1 MNRPVTAVFAA
12 LEALLVVGIGVG
24 LPVVVLSL
32 LWAFQYGLQIDWIV
46 FWRAAVDIWLVGHG
60 VDLDLQLGA
69 ATAAASG
76 VPGAEAPF
84 AVTIAALGFSVLT
97 VLLGVR
103 AGRAVAETA
112 HRVVGVLS
120 TVGVFALLSLL
131 VTATA
136 QHPLA
141 SPVLWQGILLP
152 TLVYAVPVVVMAE
165 VTRRRRGEPADPV
178 TGALST
184 LVVRAPRTARVVA
197 AAGLRIGTASA
208 AGVLAVSGVVVG
220 VLMLTHYGELITLY
234 EGAHAGLLGGIALTL
249 GQLALL
255 PDLVVWAASW
265 FVGPGF
271 ALGTGSGV
279 SPLGTSVG
287 PMPAVPF
294 LGALPTASS
303 SFAFVGLLVPVV
315 AAFVVTTL
323 LRPRIERLLAE
334 SGSADVLRRVLVGVS
349 GGVVAGVLLGLLA
362 WSASGAA
369 GPGRLAHVGPDP
381 LLVGAFGALEVA
393 VPSVLAMVVSL
404 RSFLGHDDDSAAA
417 PAGGARAADDV
428 ETGPQPVLAGTS
440 AWSRSSTGAAATM
453 SGLTPERASGLSP
466 ERTADDRTGTG
477 AGAAAGIAARL
488 GSGHDETTDL
498 GAEPL
503 VSSSGAEADGDA
515 GDETDHAAGRRRRL
529 AERIRR
535 LRPRRRTDGTDIGDD
550 EDSGDTED
558 SGDRTDSGD
567 HAAGEDGAAE
577 GHGGAAARSD
587 TRTPPVTEAD
597 TGETA
602 VVETGLRAPGDR
614 VHDPREV
621 HVDAARAAR
630 AARDRDRDQARDR
643 EEHDDERDGPA
654 PWWRRLGSTPDR
666 SAPGHDDDETE
677 PVRGLD
683 R

>member
-112 HRVVGVLS
+112 HRVVGVLG

-271 ALGTGSGV
+271 ALGTGSAV

-417 PAGGARAADDV
+417 LAGGARPADDV
-428 ETGPQPVLAGTS
+428 ETGPQPVLSGTS

-453 SGLTPERASGLSP
+453 SGLAPERASGLSP

-477 AGAAAGIAARL
+477 AAAGIAARL
-488 GSGHDETTDL
+488 GSDHDETTDL
-498 GAEPL
+498 DAEPL

-535 LRPRRRTDGTDIGDD
+535 LRPRRRTDGTDSGDD
-550 EDSGDTED
+550 EASGDTED
-558 SGDRTDSGD
+558 SGDRTGSGD
-567 HAAGEDGAAE
+567 HAAGEDGAADAP
-577 GHGGAAARSD
+577 GGAAARSD

>member
-141 SPVLWQGILLP
+141 SPVLWQGIVLP

-178 TGALST
+178 TGAVST
-184 LVVRAPRTARVVA
+184 LVARAPRTARVVA

-220 VLMLTHYGELITLY
+220 VLMLTNYGELITLY
-234 EGAHAGLLGGIALTL
+234 EGAHAGLLGSIALTL

-404 RSFLGHDDDSAAA
+404 RSFLGHDDDTAAA
-417 PAGGARAADDV
+417 PAGGARPADDV
-428 ETGPQPVLAGTS
+428 ETGPQPVLSGTS
-440 AWSRSSTGAAATM
+440 PWSRSSTGAAAAS
-453 SGLTPERASGLSP
+453 SGLAPVHASGPSP
-466 ERTADDRTGTG
+466 ERTADDRTG
-477 AGAAAGIAARL
+477 AGVDVGTAAASRL
-488 GSGHDETTDL
+488 GSDHDETTDL
-498 GAEPL
+498 GAEAL
-503 VSSSGAEADGDA
+503 VPSSGSDADGDA
-515 GDETDHAAGRRRRL
+515 GDETDRAAGRRQRL
-529 AERIRR
+529 ASRIRR
-535 LRPRRRTDGTDIGDD
+535 LRPHRRTDGTD
-550 EDSGDTED
+550 SGG

-567 HAAGEDGAAE
+567 RAAGGDGADDA
-577 GHGGAAARSD
+577 HGGAAARSD
-587 TRTPPVTEAD
+587 TWRPSMTDAD
-597 TGETA
+597 TDETA

-630 AARDRDRDQARDR
+630 DRERDQARDR
-643 EEHDDERDGPA
+643 DENDDERDGPA
-654 PWWRRLGSTPDR
+654 PWWRKLGATADR
-666 SAPGHDDDETE
+666 PAPGPDDDETE

>member
-32 LWAFQYGLQIDWIV
+32 LWAFQYGLQIDWVV

-60 VDLDLQLGA
+60 VDLDLQLGS

-97 VLLGVR
+97 VLLGGR
-103 AGRAVAETA
+103 AGRAVAETR
-112 HRVVGVLS
+112 HRGVGILS

-131 VTATA
+131 VTATV

-141 SPVLWQGILLP
+141 SPRLWQGIVLP

-178 TGALST
+178 TGAVLS
-184 LVVRAPRTARVVA
+184 LVARAPRTARVVA
-197 AAGLRIGTASA
+197 AAGLRIGTATA
-208 AGVLAVSGVVVG
+208 AAVLAVSGVVVA
-220 VLMLTHYGELITLY
+220 LLLLTHYAELITLY
-234 EGAHAGLLGGIALTL
+234 EGAHAGLLGGVALTL

-294 LGALPTASS
+294 LGALPTASW

-334 SGSADVLRRVLVGVS
+334 AGSADVLRRVLVGVV
-349 GGVVAGVLLGLLA
+349 GGVVAGAVLGLLA

-369 GPGRLAHVGPDP
+369 GPGRLAEVGPDP
-381 LLVGAFGALEVA
+381 VLVGLFGALEVA
-393 VPSVLAMVVSL
+393 VPAVLAMVVSL
-404 RSFLGHDDDSAAA
+404 RAFLGHDDDLAGSS
-417 PAGGARAADDV
+417 AGGARTEDDV
-428 ETGPQPVLAGTS
+428 VTGPQPVLSTAARTS
-440 AWSRSSTGAAATM
+440 GEPQAEPRASASAPRSTDTGRVLGASSSPAVSDPWTDGGVAVTGEPETIGHADATDDPGESRR
-453 SGLTPERASGLSP
+453 GLTSGPRRLW
-466 ERTADDRTGTG
+466 
-477 AGAAAGIAARL
+477 ARL
-488 GSGHDETTDL
+488 RHGRD
-498 GAEPL
+498 
-503 VSSSGAEADGDA
+503 DA
-515 GDETDHAAGRRRRL
+515 GQDDAGQDDARRDDARR
-529 AERIRR
+529 
-535 LRPRRRTDGTDIGDD
+535 DV
-550 EDSGDTED
+550 
-558 SGDRTDSGD
+558 
-567 HAAGEDGAAE
+567 
-577 GHGGAAARSD
+577 GGAATPGATGHEGATGSSLVGLSADD
-587 TRTPPVTEAD
+587 TA

-602 VVETGLRAPGDR
+602 VVETGLPGERGGRDR
-614 VHDPREV
+614 DRGAL
-621 HVDAARAAR
+621 D
-630 AARDRDRDQARDR
+630 RDRDRDRDARDR
-643 EEHDDERDGPA
+643 RDDRDRDRDREHDDDDLDGPA
-654 PWWRRLGSTPDR
+654 PWWRRLGSPADR
-666 SAPGHDDDETE
+666 PAPADDGDETE
-677 PVRGLD
+677 PIRGLD

>member
-32 LWAFQYGLQIDWIV
+32 LWAFQYGLQIDWVV

-120 TVGVFALLSLL
+120 TIGVFALLSLL

-141 SPVLWQGILLP
+141 SPVLWQGIVLP

-178 TGALST
+178 TGALVS
-184 LVVRAPRTARVVA
+184 LVARAPRTARVVA

-220 VLMLTHYGELITLY
+220 VLMLTNYGELITLY

-271 ALGTGSGV
+271 ALGTGSAV

-404 RSFLGHDDDSAAA
+404 RSFLGHDDDTAAA
-417 PAGGARAADDV
+417 HAGGARPADDV
-428 ETGPQPVLAGTS
+428 ATGPQPVLSGTS
-440 AWSRSSTGAAATM
+440 PWSRSSTGAAATT
-453 SGLTPERASGLSP
+453 SGLAPGRASGDSAERASG
-466 ERTADDRTGTG
+466 DRTGTG
-477 AGAAAGIAARL
+477 TGASPSPTAARF
-488 GSGHDETTDL
+488 GSDHDETTDL
-498 GAEPL
+498 GAAPL
-503 VSSSGAEADGDA
+503 VASSGAETDGDA
-515 GDETDHAAGRRRRL
+515 GGETGHAAGRRRRL

-535 LRPRRRTDGTDIGDD
+535 LRPHRRTDGA
-550 EDSGDTED
+550 DSGDDGD
-558 SGDRTDSGD
+558 SGDHTDSGD
-567 HAAGEDGAAE
+567 HAVDRAGAADA
-577 GHGGAAARSD
+577 HGRAAARSG
-587 TRTPPVTEAD
+587 TWGPSIAQAD
-597 TGETA
+597 TDETA
-602 VVETGLRAPGDR
+602 VVETGLRTPGDR

-654 PWWRRLGSTPDR
+654 PWWRRLGATADR
-666 SAPGHDDDETE
+666 PAPEPDDDETE

>member
-120 TVGVFALLSLL
+120 TIGVFALLSLL

-141 SPVLWQGILLP
+141 SPVLWQGIVLP
-152 TLVYAVPVVVMAE
+152 TLVYAVPVVAMAE

-178 TGALST
+178 TGALFS
-184 LVVRAPRTARVVA
+184 LVARAPRTARVVA
-197 AAGLRIGTASA
+197 AAGLRVGAASA
-208 AGVLAVSGVVVG
+208 TAVLAVSGVVVA

-334 SGSADVLRRVLVGVS
+334 SGSADVLRRVLVGVC

-393 VPSVLAMVVSL
+393 VPSVLAMIVSL
-404 RSFLGHDDDSAAA
+404 RSFLGHDDDTTAA
-417 PAGGARAADDV
+417 PAGGARPADDI
-428 ETGPQPVLAGTS
+428 ETGPQPVLSGTPS
-440 AWSRSSTGAAATM
+440 WSRSSTGAVTAA
-453 SGLTPERASGLSP
+453 GLAPERATALSPERVTGLSP
-466 ERTADDRTGTG
+466 ERSTGDRAGLVTGP
-477 AGAAAGIAARL
+477 A
-488 GSGHDETTDL
+488 SDHDETTDL

-503 VSSSGAEADGDA
+503 VSSADGETSGVADS
-515 GDETDHAAGRRRRL
+515 ETDRPTGRRRRL
-529 AERIRR
+529 AQRIRR
-535 LRPRRRTDGTDIGDD
+535 LRPHRRDDSADRGDHEDGGDHAV
-550 EDSGDTED
+550 
-558 SGDRTDSGD
+558 SGD
-567 HAAGEDGAAE
+567 HAGGGDGTAD
-577 GHGGAAARSD
+577 GHGGPAARSG
-587 TRTPPVTEAD
+587 TRAPWSTEAD
-597 TGETA
+597 TDETA
-602 VVETGLRAPGDR
+602 VVDTGLRPSDDR

-621 HVDAARAAR
+621 HVDAQR
-630 AARDRDRDQARDR
+630 AARDRDRDRARDR

-654 PWWRRLGSTPDR
+654 PWWRRLGSTGDR
-666 SAPGHDDDETE
+666 PAPGHDGDETE
-677 PVRGLD
+677 PIRGLD

>member
-1 MNRPVTAVFAA
+1 
-12 LEALLVVGIGVG
+12 
-24 LPVVVLSL
+24 
-32 LWAFQYGLQIDWIV
+32 
-46 FWRAAVDIWLVGHG
+46 
-60 VDLDLQLGA
+60 
-69 ATAAASG
+69 
-76 VPGAEAPF
+76 
-84 AVTIAALGFSVLT
+84 
-97 VLLGVR
+97 
-103 AGRAVAETA
+103 
-112 HRVVGVLS
+112 
-120 TVGVFALLSLL
+120 
-131 VTATA
+131 
-136 QHPLA
+136 
-141 SPVLWQGILLP
+141 
-152 TLVYAVPVVVMAE
+152 
-165 VTRRRRGEPADPV
+165 
-178 TGALST
+178 
-184 LVVRAPRTARVVA
+184 
-197 AAGLRIGTASA
+197 
-208 AGVLAVSGVVVG
+208 
-220 VLMLTHYGELITLY
+220 
-234 EGAHAGLLGGIALTL
+234 
-249 GQLALL
+249 
-255 PDLVVWAASW
+255 
-265 FVGPGF
+265 
-271 ALGTGSGV
+271 
-279 SPLGTSVG
+279 
-287 PMPAVPF
+287 
-294 LGALPTASS
+294 
-303 SFAFVGLLVPVV
+303 
-315 AAFVVTTL
+315 
-323 LRPRIERLLAE
+323 
-334 SGSADVLRRVLVGVS
+334 
-349 GGVVAGVLLGLLA
+349 VLLGLLA

-417 PAGGARAADDV
+417 PAGGAHPADDV
-428 ETGPQPVLAGTS
+428 ETGPQPVLSGTS

-453 SGLTPERASGLSP
+453 SGLAPERASGLSP

-477 AGAAAGIAARL
+477 AAAGIAARL
-488 GSGHDETTDL
+488 GSDHDETTDL

-535 LRPRRRTDGTDIGDD
+535 LRPRRRTDGTDSGDD
-550 EDSGDTED
+550 EASGDTED

-567 HAAGEDGAAE
+567 HAAGEDGAADA
-577 GHGGAAARSD
+577 HGGAAARSD